1 MENIECS
8 ICLEF
13 INSPHQLPCGHIFH
27 EKCIKKWKKN
37 KCPLCRTKIN
47 KDNCEE
53 EECLHFGLGYS
64 PLHQNGPCRF
74 CYKNNPN

>member
-13 INSPHQLPCGHIFH
+13 INSHYQLPCGHIFH
-27 EKCIKKWKKN
+27 EKCIKIWKKN

-47 KDNCEE
+47 KDKCEE
-53 EECLHFGLGYS
+53 EEYLHFGFGYS
-64 PLHQNGPCRF
+64 PLYQNGPCRF